1 MALFHLSVTQTKR
14 SAGQSAIASAAYRAG
29 ERLYSEYYGEYS
41 DYTRKGGVICSDI
54 LLPPHAPPEYADRQT
69 LWNAVEKAERG
80 KNAQLAYSFDIALQN
95 EFSLEENIALARQ
108 FLLEQFVSR
117 GMVVDFAVHQ
127 PDKEDGGILNPH
139 FHVLCPIRPI
149 EQNGKWGLKQH
160 RVYELDEDGNRI
172 RDQNGEYVFSAV
184 STTDWGSPETLE
196 HWRQTWAELCNA
208 KFAEKGLDV
217 RIDHRSYERQG
228 VDLLP
233 TVHEGA
239 TVRAMEKKGI
249 RTEKGEFNRW
259 IKATNAVIRDI
270 KKKIS
275 LLFDWIAEAKAEL
288 ATYPRTDSRYLTNEM
303 EDTTNRLACLMKE
316 KWGYTKLVPL
326 NTKSVLNSSKVSDHH
341 AILPTE
347 NVFDAVFGDLPAGEQ
362 KILTL
367 LAARLISALG
377 NPSRFT
383 EYHLELT
390 AAEQTFK
397 ASTKRVTDPGWK
409 EVESWILGKRA
420 EESAEPSEEEED
432 QTKDSDADPEASGND
447 GSKILEALSA
457 DPDYFAEGK
466 SMKIMDAQLREGTT
480 KPKPRFTESSLLS
493 AMERAGASETPDEAE
508 RKGLG
513 TPATR
518 AGIIEKLVRI
528 GFVERKGERKTKYLV
543 PTHKGISLVTVMPEE
558 IRSPL
563 LTADWEQK
571 LLKVE
576 KQELAPESFM
586 KDIEQMISSLVDTY
600 EAVQDAEVMRREP
613 APSKIGTCPACGS
626 DIVERQKGYFCS
638 NRDCHFALWKE
649 NRYFDAIGKK
659 LTKEI
664 VKSLLESGRA
674 NLTKCRSRKSGRTY
688 DASICMTT
696 GTDGTPAFR
705 MEFPDRKGAK
715 RK

>member
-108 FLLEQFVSR
+108 FLLENFVSR

-127 PDKEDGGILNPH
+127 PDREDGGIPNPH

-149 EQNGKWGLKQH
+149 EQNGKWGLKQR

-172 RDQNGEYVFSAV
+172 RDADGKFVFNAV
-184 STTDWGSPETLE
+184 PTTDWGSPETLE
-196 HWRQTWAELCNA
+196 YWRQTWAELCNA

-233 TVHEGA
+233 TIHEGA